1 MTLTKNLHTSFG
13 ILENGDLAK
22 WMQLAEVRLRLL
34 LALAQI
40 NRNKLDLHT
49 LLQEN
54 GADSVG
60 ACREGKSVQLENH
73 FD

>member
-1 MTLTKNLHTSFG
+1 MTLTKNLHTSFS
-13 ILENGDLAK
+13 ILENGNLAK
-22 WMQLAEVRLRLL
+22 RMQLVEVCLRLL
-34 LALAQI
+34 LALTQI

-54 GADSVG
+54 GTDPIG

>member
-1 MTLTKNLHTSFG
+1 
-13 ILENGDLAK
+13 
-22 WMQLAEVRLRLL
+22 MQLAEVCLRLL
-34 LALAQI
+34 LAFAQI
-40 NRNKLDLHT
+40 NRDKLDLHT

-54 GADSVG
+54 GADPVG